1 MRFDLVLLVRPS
13 IGEVLAFN
21 ACAARSSVMPRANRS
36 ALAEPADAVDPFR
49 LEFPY
54 HPAEYRATGSAGRL
68 MGKPASTVGR
78 RVHEILEVRRRRLR
92 VFTLQ
97 RRSTLLGR
105 LV

>member
-1 MRFDLVLLVRPS
+1 MRFDLVLLMRPS

-78 RVHEILEVRRRRLR
+78 RVH
-92 VFTLQ
+92 
-97 RRSTLLGR
+97 
-105 LV
+105 